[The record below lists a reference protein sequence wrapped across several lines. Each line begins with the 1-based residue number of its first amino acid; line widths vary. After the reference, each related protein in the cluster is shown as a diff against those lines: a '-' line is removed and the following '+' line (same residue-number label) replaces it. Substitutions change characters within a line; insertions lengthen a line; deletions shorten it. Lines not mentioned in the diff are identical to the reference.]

1 MMCLLSLS
9 ACGSSNSSQ
18 GVSESSANVQASQKS
33 EEVQASQE
41 EQSTE
46 QTASETQNGSEAESE
61 TKRETETKTEG
72 ETTSEN
78 ATDNTTQS
86 GNGKT
91 LVVYFSAT
99 GTTKT
104 VANYIASVTGA
115 DVFEIV
121 PKEAYTDE
129 DLDYTDDNSR
139 VVREYNNESERT
151 VALQSE
157 TVGNWDEYDTV
168 FIGYPIWWGIA
179 AWPASSFVEL
189 NDFTGKTVIPFC
201 TSVSSDLGDSGTL
214 LSEAAGAGNW
224 QEGQRFSSGTSEDD
238 VKTWLESIGY

>member
-1 MMCLLSLS
+1 MRKIIVGIFCMMCLLSLS

-18 GVSESSANVQASQKS
+18 GVSESSANVQASQES

-41 EQSTE
+41 EKSTE
-46 QTASETQNGSEAESE
+46 QTASETQNGSEAE
-61 TKRETETKTEG
+61 G

-78 ATDNTTQS
+78 ATDETTQS

-104 VANYIASVTGA
+104 VANYIASATGA